1 MTDFFDFIIIGA
13 GIAGVKAA
21 EGIRSLDNTA
31 SILVINGE
39 DDLPYKRTRL
49 SKTIS
54 KNFDPSAFSIHPAG
68 WYQTLNIRLVND
80 IVLAVGLET
89 KTIKTVRQGITG
101 FGKLIFASGSR
112 PCPLKLRGDAREDVN
127 YLRNA
132 ADVRNLLAVAE
143 NASKILIV
151 GGGVLGVE
159 MAASMI
165 ALGKSVTLVHSD
177 TSLVNHHFDDYFSS
191 QIYTL
196 LQSNGVQIILH
207 ERLKS
212 LTKTGST
219 KILAEVGEMIHMLCD
234 LVIVTAGVEPETELA
249 KAAGIRCEKG
259 ILVNDL
265 LVTSH
270 PDVFAAGDVAQ
281 TSFGEPSGL
290 WHEAEYQGWTA
301 GRNAAGDRMLLSNKT
316 FRLKMEVFGQYF
328 FSMNFGKV
336 ATDREN
342 LLFEHDSKKWRFM
355 FSEEKLTAA
364 LMINDSGNAKLI
376 EQAVNEG
383 WTREKI
389 AGILEPY
396 RISG

>member
-1 MTDFFDFIIIGA
+1 MTDFYDFIIIGA
-13 GIAGVKAA
+13 GIAGIKAA
-21 EGIRSLDNTA
+21 EGIRSFDNAA
-31 SILVINGE
+31 SILIINGE
-39 DDLPYKRTRL
+39 DELPYKRTRL

-54 KNFDPSAFSIHPAG
+54 TNFDPSAFSIHPAG
-68 WYQTLNIRLVND
+68 WYQSLNIRLVND
-80 IVLAVGLET
+80 NVLSVSLET
-89 KTIKTVRQGITG
+89 KTIKTFWHGITG
-101 FGKLIFASGSR
+101 FGKLIFANGSR
-112 PCPLKLRGDAREDVN
+112 PCPLKLRGDAREEVI
-127 YLRNA
+127 YFRNA
-132 ADVRNLLAVAE
+132 ADVRKLLAVTE

-159 MAASMI
+159 IAASMI

-191 QIYTL
+191 QIYSL

-212 LTKTGST
+212 LTKTGSA
-219 KILAEVGEMIHMLCD
+219 KILAEIGEMIHMLCD
-234 LVIVTAGVEPETELA
+234 FVIVTAGVEPETELA
-249 KAAGIRCEKG
+249 KAAGIICDKG

-265 LVTSH
+265 LTTSH

-281 TSFGEPSGL
+281 TAHGEPSGL
-290 WHEAEYQGWTA
+290 WHEAEYQGWIA
-301 GRNAAGDRMLLSNKT
+301 GRNAAGDIMLLPNKS

-342 LLFEHDSKKWRFM
+342 LLFEHENKKWRFL
-355 FSEEKLTAA
+355 FSEEKLAAA

-376 EQAVNEG
+376 EQAVNEQ
-383 WTREKI
+383 WTQEKI
-389 AGILEPY
+389 SGILEPY